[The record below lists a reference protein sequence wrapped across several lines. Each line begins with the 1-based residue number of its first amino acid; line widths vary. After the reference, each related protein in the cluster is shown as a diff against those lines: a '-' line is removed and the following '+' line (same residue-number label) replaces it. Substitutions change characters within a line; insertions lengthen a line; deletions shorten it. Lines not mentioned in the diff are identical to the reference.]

1 VSSDTYDAPGS
12 TPSARSTPNIVPRP
26 DTTGHVELWISIIV
40 DLRAGINSGNWRVEL
55 WGHNVTDKFYAQTVT
70 HVVDT
75 VARVVG
81 MPATYGV
88 TVGYRMK

>member
-1 VSSDTYDAPGS
+1 
-12 TPSARSTPNIVPRP
+12 VPLY
-26 DTTGHVELWISIIV
+26 TLHSYSLV

-75 VARVVG
+75 VARIAG
-81 MPATYGV
+81 MPATYGI
-88 TVGYRMK
+88 TVGYRLK